1 MKLKKLK
8 SDTEESVP
16 AVPPQAEI
24 IEADLYKRSYFGPD
38 VPTLELECW
47 EEELSEVQL
56 KAYKNADD
64 EYKSIQ
70 SKLDEMVK
78 DTGGE
83 IVYNGDQFT
92 AYQLLGKQPVLKD
105 LERQS
110 AEIIRSRSRSL
121 SVAKE
126 KPTSKRGRPRKVRE
140 EDRNYSP
147 SPERTKSPETRH
159 KKKKKDKN
167 REKDKER
174 DKERDKDKDKDK
186 DSTKTKDKTLA
197 PSNVHSVV
205 TNVRPSEATAIGGLL
220 TGSATKT
227 TTIVD
232 LTKEESN
239 KNVAD
244 SREVSFN
251 KLQGKTFPSLVVVA
265 RPYLRSKET
274 APPSD
279 RSALDSKVKSVLMH
293 TPMKFTEWL
302 IQQGLVRSEQWCI
315 IHPGNKLKLGMYS
328 DVTKFPYSGGY
339 VWISEC
345 CPTRFVSVF
354 SSSIFEGATFPPSV
368 LLKLIYHWAC
378 QTNVQNVVQW
388 VKVDNL
394 YVKGLFTWLR
404 AICTSAIHQHL
415 SMLGG
420 PGKKVEVGV
429 ISLGTTSHDGTQRQV
444 KVEVLGV
451 LDPVEKLIRLRAVE
465 PLAEH
470 EKNYKKRFQ
479 KILEPLSL
487 WVHPSSVILTD
498 LTVDKSTLVCMGFKT
513 VHQASSH
520 SDQPS
525 RNSNANIMEYLRRI
539 VPRMFQNTL
548 SLLSRQ
554 IIQQFLDELVWREKY
569 GISPGQAFD
578 NIVLHISEQTKLEAK
593 DAITVR
599 LNKIAAN
606 PFKNWKYPSKKNKDK
621 VEEPEPELGRSKRGR
636 RKKDPS
642 PLPPPK
648 KKKKEKA
655 PPATATTYID
665 DDDEE
670 EVPLALRRT
679 KIKQEL
685 EKPKEKEKTKEKET
699 ENLPTRRRKVPKT
712 YVDDDGDLDD
722 IPLKNIKKEIKPEE
736 TVSMERY
743 YFGQIVDN
751 EPVEKVAIAVEC
763 PICHVEITDNL
774 KLMEHIFTH
783 VAPAPDGGDGVYCNY
798 CVTSFAN
805 EDDLQ
810 AHLKE
815 YHPAD
820 TKSPGIFTYACL
832 ICEVRFAAVL
842 TLAAHMQK
850 VHAPLELPYCCGAC
864 RYRAS
869 GHRAA
874 ADHFRAAHASTARVF
889 CPHCLKVIIV
899 YSDGCELTSNILLY
913 IDHLK
918 QHEEKIDIRCSRC
931 VLKFVHLGQLKEHQV
946 RDHHTVE
953 DAAPLCS
960 GEHLINKPK
969 NKARPP
975 VKDSTSHTISETYEE
990 MTLVLP
996 EGMICRECD
1005 TSLERDKHFLG
1016 TSHCTKCP
1024 YASSCYRAMLRHS
1037 CYCAGPHS
1045 LEDAPRRAYRTH
1057 CVCGYQTDVGTDM
1070 LTHLLMCA
1078 HKTAYS
1084 SEEEARANTV
1094 GAAEPASPPPAAP
1107 HPAPH
1112 PAPTPDD
1119 EPADT
1124 AVESVPAIAD
1134 YAPPSVLNT
1143 QLSLDDL
1150 APPSVLQPDQHDQ
1163 ELLKDEYDRPL
1174 ATPRHE
1180 DPHYSLGDFEP
1191 LPQEPPPQPDFEQL

>member
-8 SDTEESVP
+8 VDNDVP
-16 AVPPQAEI
+16 VQPEPVVPPQAEI

-47 EEELSEVQL
+47 EEELSEAQL
-56 KAYKNADD
+56 QAYKTADE

-70 SKLDEMVK
+70 NKLDEIVK

-121 SVAKE
+121 SISRDALPK
-126 KPTSKRGRPRKVRE
+126 SGKRGRPRKNKE
-140 EDRNYSP
+140 EDRDYSP
-147 SPERTKSPETRH
+147 SSDRTKSPELKH
-159 KKKKKDKN
+159 KKKKKDKDRN
-167 REKDKER
+167 KDRDREKDK
-174 DKERDKDKDKDK
+174 DG
-186 DSTKTKDKTLA
+186 TKTKDKTLA

-227 TTIVD
+227 TAIVD
-232 LTKEESN
+232 LTKEDSN

-265 RPYLRSKET
+265 RPYLRAKEMP
-274 APPSD
+274 AAPSD
-279 RSALDSKVKSVLMH
+279 RALLDSKVKSVLIH

-302 IQQGLVRSEQWCI
+302 IQQGLVRCEQWCAV
-315 IHPGNKLKLGMYS
+315 HAGNKLKLGMYS

-404 AICTSAIHQHL
+404 AVCTVAIHQHMGL
-415 SMLGG
+415 LGG
-420 PGKKVEVGV
+420 GGKKVEVGV

-465 PLAEH
+465 PLAEY

-479 KILEPLSL
+479 KILEPLTN

-498 LTVDKSTLVCMGFKT
+498 LTVDKGTLVSMGFKH
-513 VHQASSH
+513 VVQSSTH
-520 SDQPS
+520 SDQPA

-554 IIQQFLDELVWREKY
+554 IIQQFLDELVWRERF
-569 GISPGQAFD
+569 GVSPGQAFD
-578 NIVLHISEQTKLEAK
+578 NIVMHISEQTKLEAREP
-593 DAITVR
+593 ITVR
-599 LNKIAAN
+599 LNRIAAN
-606 PFKNWKYPSKKNKDK
+606 PFKNWKFGKKKDQ
-621 VEEPEPELGRSKRGR
+621 EPEPETGRGKRGR
-636 RKKDPS
+636 KKKELS
-642 PLPPPK
+642 PPPPPSK
-648 KKKKEKA
+648 KKKKEK
-655 PPATATTYID
+655 TTYVED
-665 DDDEE
+665 DDDE

-679 KIKQEL
+679 KIKQE
-685 EKPKEKEKTKEKET
+685 KNKEKEKDSDTAEK
-699 ENLPTRRRKVPKT
+699 PRSRRKT
-712 YVDDDGDLDD
+712 ARSYVDDELDD
-722 IPLKNIKKEIKPEE
+722 VPLKSIKKEIKQEE
-736 TVSMERY
+736 TVSLERY
-743 YFGQIVDN
+743 YFGQTGSN
-751 EPVEKVAIAVEC
+751 EDIPEVSIAVEC
-763 PICHVEITDNL
+763 PLCHVELNDALSLTRHL
-774 KLMEHIFTH
+774 FLH
-783 VAPAPDGGDGVYCNY
+783 VSPGEGALCHYCLARFPD
-798 CVTSFAN
+798 
-805 EDDLQ
+805 EQDLTV
-810 AHLKE
+810 HLKHN
-815 YHPAD
+815 HPVD
-820 TKSPGIFTYACL
+820 TKSPELYTYACL

-850 VHAPLELPYCCGAC
+850 AHAPRELPYAC
-864 RYRAS
+864 AACPYRAS
-869 GHRAA
+869 AHRAA
-874 ADHFRAAHASTARVF
+874 LDHFAARHARHAQLH
-889 CPHCLKVIIV
+889 CPHCLKMITV
-899 YSDGCELTSNILLY
+899 YADGYELTANVLLF

-918 QHEEKIDIRCSRC
+918 QHQNKDLEISCNRC

-946 RDHHTVE
+946 RDHVSVE
-953 DAAPLCS
+953 DAMPLCS
-960 GEHLINKPK
+960 EEHLINKPK

-975 VKDSTSHTISETYEE
+975 VKDSASHAISDTYEQL
-990 MTLVLP
+990 TLVLP
-996 EGMICRECD
+996 AGLLCRECD
-1005 TSLERDKHFLG
+1005 TPLDSDKHFLG
-1016 TSHCTKCP
+1016 YTKCSKCP
-1024 YASSCYRAMLRHS
+1024 YATSCYRAMLNHS
-1037 CYCAGPHS
+1037 GCCAGPHS
-1045 LEDAPRRAYRTH
+1045 LEDAPRAAPRPAHCLCGYRTH
-1057 CVCGYQTDVGTDM
+1057 VGTDM
-1070 LTHLLMCA
+1070 LTHLLMCER
-1078 HKTAYS
+1078 KTAYS
-1084 SEEEARANTV
+1084 SEEEARAHLVNADEHANKLAV
-1094 GAAEPASPPPAAP
+1094 LPAHTAHTSPLD
-1107 HPAPH
+1107 
-1112 PAPTPDD
+1112 TPL
-1119 EPADT
+1119 
-1124 AVESVPAIAD
+1124 ESLSSLSE
-1134 YAPPSVLNT
+1134 YAPPSVINT

-1150 APPSVLQPDQHDQ
+1150 APPSVLQPDQH
-1163 ELLKDEYDRPL
+1163 EAERLSEAYDRPL
-1174 ATPRHE
+1174 ATPRRE
-1180 DPHYSLGDFEP
+1180 EHYSLGDFEP

>member
-1 MKLKKLK
+1 M
-8 SDTEESVP
+8 
-16 AVPPQAEI
+16 VPPQAEI

-56 KAYKNADD
+56 QAFKNADN

-70 SKLDEMVK
+70 NKLDDMVK

-121 SVAKE
+121 SISRE
-126 KPTSKRGRPRKVRE
+126 KPGKRGRPKKIRNNP
-140 EDRNYSP
+140 EDDRDYSP
-147 SPERTKSPETRH
+147 SPERVKSPEPK
-159 KKKKKDKN
+159 KKKKKDK
-167 REKDKER
+167 EKTKE
-174 DKERDKDKDKDK
+174 KEKEKENKEK
-186 DSTKTKDKTLA
+186 ENTKTKDKTLA

-227 TTIVD
+227 TAIVD
-232 LTKEESN
+232 LTKDEGN

-265 RPYLRSKET
+265 RPYLRSKDS

-279 RSALDSKVKSVLMH
+279 RSTLDSKVKSVLMH

-302 IQQGLVRSEQWCI
+302 IQQGLVRSEQWCV
-315 IHPGNKLKLGMYS
+315 IHAGNKLKLGMYS
-328 DVTKFPYSGGY
+328 DVSKFPYSGGY

-345 CPTRFVSVF
+345 CPTRFVSVY

-404 AICTSAIHQHL
+404 AICTSAIHQHMGL
-415 SMLGG
+415 LGG
-420 PGKKVEVGV
+420 SGKKVEVGV

-451 LDPVEKLIRLRAVE
+451 LDPVDKLIRLRAVE

-479 KILEPLSL
+479 KILEPLSA

-498 LTVDKSTLVCMGFKT
+498 LTVDKGTLVAMGFKN
-513 VHQASSH
+513 VHQASTH
-520 SDQPS
+520 SDS
-525 RNSNANIMEYLRRI
+525 STTRNSNANIMEYLRRI

-554 IIQQFLDELVWREKY
+554 IIQQFLDELVWRERY
-569 GISPGQAFD
+569 GITPGQAFD
-578 NIVLHISEQTKLEAK
+578 NIVIHISEQSKMESK
-593 DAITVR
+593 DPITVR

-606 PFKNWKYPSKKNKDK
+606 PFKNWKYPTGKQKRDK
-621 VEEPEPELGRSKRGR
+621 LEEPEPETGRGKRGR
-636 RKKDPS
+636 KKKEPS
-642 PLPPPK
+642 PSPPPK
-648 KKKKEKA
+648 KRKKEK
-655 PPATATTYID
+655 TTYIEEE
-665 DDDEE
+665 DEE
-670 EVPLALRRT
+670 IPLAQSRKT
-679 KIKQEL
+679 KIKE
-685 EKPKEKEKTKEKET
+685 EKEKDKPKDKSAVEPTVTTARSRRTNKTKS
-699 ENLPTRRRKVPKT
+699 
-712 YVDDDGDLDD
+712 YVDDDLDD
-722 IPLKNIKKEIKPEE
+722 IPLKNIKKEAKPEE

-743 YFGQIVDN
+743 YFGQIGGNGHFV
-751 EPVEKVAIAVEC
+751 KTAIAVEC
-763 PICHVEITDNL
+763 PVCHEEFNDNIT
-774 KLMEHIFTH
+774 LMSH
-783 VAPAPDGGDGVYCNY
+783 VFGHAAPLAGGPAQCVYCLARFPAQDELD
-798 CVTSFAN
+798 T
-805 EDDLQ
+805 
-810 AHLKE
+810 HLKHN
-815 YHPAD
+815 HPAD
-820 TKSPGIFTYACL
+820 TKSPDLFTYACL

-842 TLAAHMQK
+842 TLASHMQK
-850 VHAPLELPYCCGAC
+850 THAPLELPYAC
-864 RYRAS
+864 DACDYRVS
-869 GHRAA
+869 SHRAI
-874 ADHFRAAHASTARVF
+874 ADHYRTTHCTGDTVF
-889 CPHCLKVIIV
+889 CPYCLKVIKV
-899 YSDGCELTSNILLY
+899 YADGHELTANVVLY
-913 IDHLK
+913 LEHLK
-918 QHEEKIDIRCSRC
+918 QHQDKEMEFRCNRC

-946 RDHHTVE
+946 RDHITV
-953 DAAPLCS
+953 DGATPLCS
-960 GEHLINKPK
+960 EEHLITKPR

-975 VKDSTSHTISETYEE
+975 VKDSANHSIAETFEDL
-990 MTLVLP
+990 TLVLP
-996 EGMICRECD
+996 EGMLCRECD
-1005 TSLERDKHFLG
+1005 TPLEREKHFLG
-1016 TSHCTKCP
+1016 TTSCTKCS
-1024 YASSCYRAMLRHS
+1024 YGTSCYRAMLRHNG
-1037 CYCAGPHS
+1037 YCAGPHS
-1045 LEDAPRRAYRTH
+1045 LEDAPRDAPYRSH
-1057 CVCGYQTDVGTDM
+1057 CVCGYNTTVGTDM
-1070 LTHLLMCA
+1070 LTHLLMCD
-1078 HKTAYS
+1078 HKSAYA
-1084 SEEEARANTV
+1084 SEEDARANTI
-1094 GAAEPASPPPAAP
+1094 GSGEELPAVSLSKPVEETPPAVE
-1107 HPAPH
+1107 
-1112 PAPTPDD
+1112 TP
-1119 EPADT
+1119 
-1124 AVESVPAIAD
+1124 VESTMSD

-1150 APPSVLQPDQHDQ
+1150 APPSVLQSDQHDQ
-1163 ELLKDEYDRPL
+1163 ELLKDTYDRPL

-1180 DPHYSLGDFEP
+1180 EPHYSLGDFEP